1 MKYCLIVA
9 IFLVFAVLYEV
20 ELVCN
25 FLGQFLQGA
34 KYIDFFFR
42 DFSLPDVTSN
52 WLWLLKKLFIKVDKQ
67 NNLTPDFHCKL
78 CIFLNLYTTKKLAK
92 KIGD

>member
-1 MKYCLIVA
+1 MKSSLFA
-9 IFLVFAVLYEV
+9 IFLASFVKVQNTEF
-20 ELVCN
+20 
-25 FLGQFLQGA
+25 
-34 KYIDFFFR
+34 DFFFS

-67 NNLTPDFHCKL
+67 NNLTPEFHCKL

-92 KIGD
+92 KIGNLYTNS